1 MDWNDFKKLIKDN
14 LDKKLGNKEQNTL
27 LLSIYNSFNLIR
39 GCILYEAFL
48 LRINF
53 LKNEKILKRK
63 EVWNIGQVHD
73 VIRGLKEDSRI
84 SDAILAEGTC
94 IKIFCENFNIA
105 FKLRKIGHSSGFKY
119 SKVYPPNKFRFP
131 MVMIKSTERIYIP
144 LDTSS
149 IEYLSNLVKKISHEI
164 IYKNKKRFLL
174 LIEKIEKLKY

>member
-1 MDWNDFKKLIKDN
+1 MKWNDFKKLIEDD
-14 LDKKLGNKEQNTL
+14 LDKKFRNREQNIL
-27 LLSIYNSFNLIR
+27 LNSIYNNLNLIQ

-48 LRINF
+48 FRINF
-53 LKNEKILKRK
+53 LKNKKILKRK
-63 EVWNIGQVHD
+63 EVWNMDQIHD
-73 VIRGLKEDSRI
+73 VIRKLKENSRI

-119 SKVYPPNKFRFP
+119 SKVYPQNKFRFP

-144 LDTSS
+144 LDKSS
-149 IEYLSNLVKKISHEI
+149 IEYLNNLVKKISHEI